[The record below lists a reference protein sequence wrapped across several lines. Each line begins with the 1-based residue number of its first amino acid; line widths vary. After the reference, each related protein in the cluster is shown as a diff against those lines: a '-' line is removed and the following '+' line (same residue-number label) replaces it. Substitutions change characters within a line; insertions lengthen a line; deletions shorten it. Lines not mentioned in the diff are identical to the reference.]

1 MHGLFQNQTCP
12 ALFQTLDGN
21 KHAQCFFK
29 HCYQLPY
36 LFKSSVLMSKA
47 SAFVIPPF
55 SKDSLILPVAN
66 DCHIVRA
73 LLGSPFHNQM
83 LASSSILSLQ
93 VGPLRPLCICL
104 INWEPLLPATTSAFS
119 KTCGSSLALSRV
131 FARRLFQISLGL
143 CPLPWPLPLLL
154 AFPNHAPLLMKPWP
168 WPLHRH

>member
-104 INWEPLLPATTSAFS
+104 IN
-119 KTCGSSLALSRV
+119 CGSSLALSRV

-154 AFPNHAPLLMKPWP
+154 VFPNHAPLLMKP
-168 WPLHRH
+168 